1 MSIRQK
7 NKSLNSRGICIVW
20 LLAVLLHFA
29 ATVEAFDGVEAVTF
43 TTQARDESSP
53 ITHTIRRVPAPGFS
67 DRWMANDSSN
77 LRSKSEVVREVKR
90 RYDATVL
97 KISLNR
103 AKSVYRV
110 RILLPSGK
118 VRNITVNAKR

>member
-1 MSIRQK
+1 M
-7 NKSLNSRGICIVW
+7 VF
-20 LLAVLLHFA
+20 LHYST
-29 ATVEAFDGVEAVTF
+29 TVEAFDGVEAVTF
-43 TTQARDESSP
+43 TTQAQNESSSM
-53 ITHTIRRVPAPGFS
+53 THTIRRVPAPGFS